1 MDTKIGAVTT
11 LLLILAA
18 PAHGESTAPKYS
30 PTQLLKNHA
39 FTACIAEGLKAGEA
53 AEYAAAAAREY
64 LEHGSLPIEAHTEA
78 TLLGRK
84 FLSKEYKNI
93 YGDNLVF
100 IKCIDFYNSKE
111 LELLAK
117 KYAGRKGTGSGLAK

>member
-1 MDTKIGAVTT
+1 MDIKIGRIT
-11 LLLILAA
+11 LLFLVFASPVYGQTTI
-18 PAHGESTAPKYS
+18 TKYS

-39 FTACIAEGLKAGEA
+39 LTACIAEGLKSGDA

-78 TLLGRK
+78 VLLSRK

-100 IKCIDFYNSKE
+100 IKCIDFYNSKD
-111 LELLAK
+111 LDHLANKYVGK
-117 KYAGRKGTGSGLAK
+117 KGRRP

>member
-1 MDTKIGAVTT
+1 MHS
-11 LLLILAA
+11 L
-18 PAHGESTAPKYS
+18 
-30 PTQLLKNHA
+30 Q
-39 FTACIAEGLKAGEA
+39 CIADGLQTGKA

-64 LEHGSLPIEAHTEA
+64 FEHGGLPIEAYTEA

-93 YGDNLVF
+93 YGENLVF

-111 LELLAK
+111 LDRLAK
-117 KYAGRKGTGSGLAK
+117 KYTRKK

>member
-1 MDTKIGAVTT
+1 MDTKIAAVTT
-11 LLLILAA
+11 LLLILSAA
-18 PAHGESTAPKYS
+18 AHGQLTATMYS

-39 FTACIAEGLKAGEA
+39 FAACISEGLKSGEA

-78 TLLGRK
+78 VLLGRK

-100 IKCIDFYNSKE
+100 IKCIDFYNSKD
-111 LELLAK
+111 LAILAK
-117 KYAGRKGTGSGLAK
+117 KYAGRGRKMR